1 MRFYQ
6 HLNVK
11 LCVSKS
17 PEVMC
22 TCLPS
27 LTFDPSSNNVE
38 GIASSNLFLRCTS
51 VRLLEHYYLLTLAH
65 VDGAEGYCNLVFYL
79 CVCVCVCKHNFWTT
93 NNIATSIELPTDVK
107 LYKDQNKR
115 QAFPKTFGYKVMTIF
130 TAHNCRFILSEDFI
144 HVLSEDF
151 CYQKSM
157 WKHNSTSLKAIAVET
172 LELLT
177 VLQYQASSK
186 LFAMV
191 VAF

>member
-1 MRFYQ
+1 M
-6 HLNVK
+6 
-11 LCVSKS
+11 
-17 PEVMC
+17 
-22 TCLPS
+22 
-27 LTFDPSSNNVE
+27 
-38 GIASSNLFLRCTS
+38 
-51 VRLLEHYYLLTLAH
+51 
-65 VDGAEGYCNLVFYL
+65 
-79 CVCVCVCKHNFWTT
+79 
-93 NNIATSIELPTDVK
+93 TSIELPTDVK

-157 WKHNSTSLKAIAVET
+157 WKHNSTCLKAIAVET